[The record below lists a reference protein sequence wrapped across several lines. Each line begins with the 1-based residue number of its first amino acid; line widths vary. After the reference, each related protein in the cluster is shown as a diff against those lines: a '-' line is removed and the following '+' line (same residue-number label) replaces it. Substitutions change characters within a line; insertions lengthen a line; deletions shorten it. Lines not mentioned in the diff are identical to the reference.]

1 MSSEVKTVSL
11 PLPPQEYDPND
22 QEITRRLIE
31 QTVENLSSQLKS
43 IEKIDSNQLSNAIR
57 KKQSLLMGVKHG

>member
-11 PLPPQEYDPND
+11 PLPPREYDPTD
-22 QEITRRLIE
+22 QEITRRLLE
-31 QTVENLSSQLKS
+31 QTVESISAQIKS

-57 KKQSLLMGVKHG
+57 KKQFLVMGVKHG

>member
-1 MSSEVKTVSL
+1 MSSEVKTISL
-11 PLPPQEYDPND
+11 PLPSQEYDPID

-57 KKQSLLMGVKHG
+57 KKQFLLMGVKHG